1 MFLPTR
7 HFSPFKLF
15 LDRPSGTAVMLNPKV
30 LTTFTRS
37 LLADG
42 FTQHLGH
49 TDPSDGRWRGLSV
62 PRRFPV
68 APLSHYAGF
77 MLNPDRYA
85 LFAFVRNPWG
95 RIVSAW
101 RNKFLDGHMASADGA
116 DAAYPR
122 SIRQHHLKPLRRFA
136 AERGLPGATEGTLVP
151 FETYLHYA
159 LSRPTGKR
167 DHHWDAQTRVLMTD
181 RLTYKAIWRIEDER
195 DAGFLTIAGRLGFPE
210 DWVKQRLARPA
221 NPSVGKATVFT
232 PALAELARPLVA
244 EDLARFGYADDSWQG
259 L

>member
-15 LDRPSGTAVMLNPKV
+15 LDLPSATAIMLNPKV

-42 FTQHLGH
+42 FTEHLGYA
-49 TDPSDGRWRGLSV
+49 DPSDWRWRSLSV

-68 APLSHYAGF
+68 APVSQYASF
-77 MLNPDRYA
+77 ILQPDRYD

-95 RIVSAW
+95 RLVSAW
-101 RNKFLDGHMASADGA
+101 RNKFLDGHTASADGA
-116 DAAYPR
+116 DFAYPR

-136 AERGLPGATEGTLVP
+136 ADNDLPGSGVGTLVP
-151 FETYLHYA
+151 FETYLHYL

-167 DHHWDAQTRVLMTD
+167 DHHWDAQTRVLMID
-181 RLTYKAIWRIEDER
+181 RLTYTAIWRIEDER
-195 DAGFLTIAGRLGFPE
+195 DDGFLTLAARLKFPE
-210 DWVKQRLARPA
+210 AWVKERLARPA
-221 NPSVGKATVFT
+221 NPSLGKATVFS
-232 PALAELARPLVA
+232 PALAELALPLVA
-244 EDLARFGYADDSWQG
+244 EDLARFGYSADSWQG